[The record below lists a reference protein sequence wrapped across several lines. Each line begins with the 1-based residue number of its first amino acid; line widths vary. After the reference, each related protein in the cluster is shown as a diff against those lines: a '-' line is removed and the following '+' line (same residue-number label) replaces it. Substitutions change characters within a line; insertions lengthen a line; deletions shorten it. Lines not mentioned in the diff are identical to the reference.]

1 VHALRFV
8 AAGLAFGVLAA
19 GAGRPASSA
28 ETLRLVHLSDVHA
41 SRVDRNPSP
50 RFLADP
56 MVKDLV
62 HSLEILDGAVDWI
75 NTRLRPALVV
85 ITGDLVDRGDDLE
98 SLKEVKARL
107 DRLTCPY
114 YPVIGDHDRRA
125 TYEKVFPGKLD
136 YAFDHRGWHFVCLNA
151 NSGRLEP
158 ETLEWLKADL
168 SASQGRPSVVM
179 LHRPLASDVLSD
191 YLAARLYG
199 GVHLTLENAAQAR
212 SLLQSHPDVRL
223 VLSGHTHVAK
233 EQRWGGT
240 CYSTAPALVVAPHWV
255 RVVELSEGGV
265 SSELVSV
272 FPAMGGGRQAKEV
285 EPPKP

>member
-1 VHALRFV
+1 MHAVHWVAL
-8 AAGLAFGVLAA
+8 ALAFEVLAA
-19 GAGRPASSA
+19 GAERPASS
-28 ETLRLVHLSDVHA
+28 EQTVRLVHLSDVHA
-41 SRVDRNPSP
+41 SRADHNPKP
-50 RFLADP
+50 RFPGDPLVNDLA
-56 MVKDLV
+56 

-136 YAFDHRGWHFVCLNA
+136 YAFDHRGWHFVCLDA
-151 NSGRLEP
+151 NSGSVEQ
-158 ETLEWLKADL
+158 ETLQWLEGDL
-168 SASQGRPSVVM
+168 STNKGRPSVVM

-191 YLAARLYG
+191 YLARKLYG
-199 GVHLTLENAAQAR
+199 GVKLTLENAAQTR

-223 VLSGHTHVAK
+223 VLSGHTHLAK
-233 EQRWGGT
+233 EQRLDGI
-240 CYSTAPALVVAPHWV
+240 CFSTAPALVVAPHWV
-255 RVVELSEGGV
+255 RVMELSEERIT
-265 SSELVSV
+265 SKLVSV
-272 FPAMGGGRQAKEV
+272 FPAMPGGKQEGEV
-285 EPPKP
+285 EQQEP